1 MIPVAKP
8 KMSILHLN
16 YSRGWGGLEMYSADL
31 FRGLLASG
39 RDVRAL
45 VRSGSPL
52 ERHLVEHGFADRVL
66 VDDPRKYLDRAAGR
80 RLRELVAQ
88 HGVEVIHTFKS
99 ADIALATLP
108 LSKLGSAR
116 PGVVHHL
123 QMLPGHSRRDPFHW
137 YCYRGLDRVVAITR
151 QIADRLPV
159 LWPIQARKVRVIY
172 HGVDLTPFEPAPER
186 AARARERWALPAEAT
201 IIGLVGRIYADK
213 GQRFL
218 FDVFARIASDHPNA
232 HLVLAGEPEGEGED
246 QARAEAY
253 YADLRAAV
261 ETSGLA
267 SRVHF
272 TGYCDDVPELMQAID
287 IFVFSSVPEAFG
299 LVVIEAMASN
309 CITLGPRDGG
319 VVEVIENGLSG
330 LLYATR
336 DEDDLERELRHA
348 LGFNAAERDAMHE
361 AARERLVEGFSR
373 ARMIAEVAS
382 LYDEVIR
389 ERAGEA

>member
-1 MIPVAKP
+1 
-8 KMSILHLN
+8 MSILHLN

-31 FRGLLASG
+31 FRGLIAAG

-45 VRSGSPL
+45 VRAGSPL
-52 ERHLVEHGFADRVL
+52 ERHLTGLGFADRL
-66 VDDPRKYLDRAAGR
+66 HADDPKKYLDRAAGR
-80 RLRELVAQ
+80 RLRVLVAQ
-88 HGVEVIHTFKS
+88 HEVEVIHTFKS

-108 LSKLGSAR
+108 LRRLGKAR

-151 QIADRLPV
+151 QIAERLPR
-159 LWPIQARKVRVIY
+159 LWPVSASKVRTIY
-172 HGVDLTPFEPAPER
+172 HGLELEPFAPAPGRRE
-186 AARARERWALPAEAT
+186 RARERWQLPRDAT

-218 FDVFARIASDHPNA
+218 FDVFARLAAEHPGV
-232 HLVLAGEPEGEGED
+232 HLLLAGEPEGEGED
-246 QARAEAY
+246 QVRAEQY

-261 ETSGLA
+261 DDSGLA

-287 IFVFSSVPEAFG
+287 VFAFSSRPEAFG
-299 LVVIEAMASN
+299 LVVIEAMASG
-309 CITLGPRDGG
+309 CITLGPRAGG
-319 VVEVIENGLSG
+319 VPEIIDDGVSG

-336 DEDDLERELRHA
+336 DEDDLERALRRA
-348 LGFNAAERDAMHE
+348 LALTDEQRAEMQAAAAQRLAER
-361 AARERLVEGFSR
+361 FSR
-373 ARMIAEVAS
+373 SRMISEVAA
-382 LYDEVIR
+382 LYDEVAR
-389 ERAGEA
+389 ERMALR